1 MLAPTSVADASH
13 WIKSDGLIAIVRG
26 NFPLSHLLAIAET
39 LHCNGLAVMEI
50 TLNSA
55 GALEAIGRLREQAG
69 DDMLIG
75 AGTVRTLADLEA
87 AWDAGAQFSVA
98 PNFDAATVQLAQARG
113 MLHLPGVF
121 TATEAE
127 TAFRAGCRMVKLF
140 PSDVVGPKYLAA
152 LRAPLPDIEFVPT
165 GGIDRHNII
174 EYRRLGAVAA
184 GVGSALVTG
193 PQQTMADLAE
203 RAQALRQGWA

>member
-98 PNFDAATVQLAQARG
+98 PNFDAATVELALASG

-184 GVGSALVTG
+184 GIGSALVTG

>member
-1 MLAPTSVADASH
+1 M
-13 WIKSDGLIAIVRG
+13 GCRGAI
-26 NFPLSHLLAIAET
+26 
-39 LHCNGLAVMEI
+39 
-50 TLNSA
+50 
-55 GALEAIGRLREQAG
+55 
-69 DDMLIG
+69 
-75 AGTVRTLADLEA
+75 
-87 AWDAGAQFSVA
+87 SVA